1 METNH
6 EVPRGSWPPTGRALS
21 SWIVVALLVGVAL
34 VFGTARLSGI
44 SLMRPDAQRAQASVR
59 IWSSLDTLKAG
70 RTEAHVSLSEVASGP
85 GVIGIGSL
93 SGLRGE
99 IAIVRGEPW
108 LSYALPGGGVR
119 VERPGVRDEQ
129 ATFLA
134 VADVPAWQS
143 QSLDSAVAFEALAG
157 ELERRAWQAGLDTSE
172 PIPVLIEGALSS
184 IELNVVN
191 GPALGNQTPT
201 DERMADVAIRAAVPA
216 AEGTVVGFLAS
227 RGGDRLIHRGKR
239 VHLHVVLPA
248 TGHVGHLDSVVV
260 GEGSVLRLPRAVK

>member
-6 EVPRGSWPPTGRALS
+6 EVSRISGPPAGRALS

-44 SLMRPDAQRAQASVR
+44 SLMRPGAERARASVR
-59 IWSSLDTLKAG
+59 IWSSLDALKAG
-70 RTEAHVSLSEVASGP
+70 RTEAHVSLSEITSGP
-85 GVIGIGSL
+85 SVVGIGSL

-99 IAIVRGEPW
+99 IAIVRGVPW

-119 VERPGVRDEQ
+119 VERFGVGDEQ

-143 QSLDSAVAFEALAG
+143 QILDSPVAFEALAG
-157 ELERRAWQAGLDTSE
+157 ELERRASQAGLDTSE
-172 PIPVLIEGALSS
+172 PIPLLIEGALSS

-227 RGGDRLIHRGKR
+227 RGGERLIHRGKR

-260 GEGSVLRLPRAVK
+260 GAGSVLRLPRAVK